1 MFPIITYRVSREET
15 KLLRKGGGGD
25 HTYRK
30 KFHWKKQKIFFCKP
44 VPIKISENLDIKHLR
59 WSKIDLSK
67 EKKIV
72 EKVTLQI
79 SEAVAWRCPV
89 KKRKV

>member
-1 MFPIITYRVSREET
+1 MFPIITYHGSREET
-15 KLLRKGGGGD
+15 KLLRRGGGD

-44 VPIKISENLDIKHLR
+44 VPIKTSENLDIKHLR
-59 WSKIDLSK
+59 WSKINLSK

-72 EKVTLQI
+72 EKVTLRI
-79 SEAVAWRCPV
+79 SEAVAWRCSV
-89 KKRKV
+89 KKKKV